1 LSAAATFNG
10 FRSDLAFHQGV
21 KKPYNPILGEV
32 YHCKW
37 DYGNPDM
44 GTTYYVAEQV
54 SHHPPISSFYFVN
67 RKRNWSM
74 DVSLRPKSKFLG
86 NSAASIMEG
95 EANLHLLNYGAI
107 FNYIIFL

>member
-1 LSAAATFNG
+1 M
-10 FRSDLAFHQGV
+10 

-37 DYGNPDM
+37 EYEDKSK

-54 SHHPPISSFYFVN
+54 SHHPPISSFFFAN
-67 RKRNWSM
+67 RKRNWLIN
-74 DVSLRPKSKFLG
+74 VSLRPKSKFLG

-95 EANLHLLNYGAI
+95 EAILHILNLGALDLI
-107 FNYIIFL
+107 LFCA